1 MLKSILGTIC
11 RICLGYRMAKTKV
24 GERRGGGG
32 GGVNGRRVGL
42 GPLAD

>member
-1 MLKSILGTIC
+1 MLKGILGTIC
-11 RICLGYRMAKTKV
+11 RICLGYKIRL
-24 GERRGGGG
+24 GRGG